1 MQFSP
6 LGLPKTYIPQGI
18 FTVLPSIDSHWFTA
32 IENIWLVSVVFSAL
46 GLLGFASIPV
56 AFIAS
61 LYKLGY
67 CESFGIMTFATH
79 IPVLMIFVLCFT
91 PCCRRFSFD
100 ELFFKMSDTAHNA
113 GHALLALR
121 LIVVSYYFNAGVMK
135 LQIDGLAWLNT
146 DLLAHIIYLMPFQTA
161 TTKFFPIL
169 DWLPLYRIL
178 SIFTISIEI
187 LSPLALLGK
196 RVAIFFIVSWLML
209 HFGVIAFMGGHDV
222 FLLQTPCLLVF
233 YDGWGKVFKR
243 KTKEKDEG
251 SLSSLLP

>member
-1 MQFSP
+1 MFLKVSAYQEIKSLFVQRQRGTLPQIVFMNKFFRTAYRNEENTLLALGRWRGFFFFYLLVVFYDFNSMQFSP
-6 LGLPKTYIPQGI
+6 LGFPKTDIPQGI

-100 ELFFKMSDTAHNA
+100 ELFFKIYISNFYTYFYISNIFK
-113 GHALLALR
+113 HA
-121 LIVVSYYFNAGVMK
+121 K
-135 LQIDGLAWLNT
+135 L
-146 DLLAHIIYLMPFQTA
+146 
-161 TTKFFPIL
+161 
-169 DWLPLYRIL
+169 
-178 SIFTISIEI
+178 
-187 LSPLALLGK
+187 
-196 RVAIFFIVSWLML
+196 
-209 HFGVIAFMGGHDV
+209 
-222 FLLQTPCLLVF
+222 
-233 YDGWGKVFKR
+233 
-243 KTKEKDEG
+243 
-251 SLSSLLP
+251 